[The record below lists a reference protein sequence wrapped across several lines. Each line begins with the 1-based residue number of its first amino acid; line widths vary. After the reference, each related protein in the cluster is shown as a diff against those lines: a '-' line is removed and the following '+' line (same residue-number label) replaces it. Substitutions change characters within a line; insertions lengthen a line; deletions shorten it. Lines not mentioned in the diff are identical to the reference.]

1 MDKDLKEIIAKLKS
15 KSWKTSA
22 LGFILV
28 AAAIASVLMGKTNWV
43 DAIVAMTAGF
53 AFVFSKDSDK

>member
-1 MDKDLKEIIAKLKS
+1 MDKDLKEIITKLKS
-15 KSWKTSA
+15 KSWKTSI
-22 LGFILV
+22 LGLILV
-28 AAAIASVLMGKTNWV
+28 AAAVSSVLMGKTNWA

>member
-1 MDKDLKEIIAKLKS
+1 VDKDLKEIITKLKQ
-15 KSWKTSA
+15 KSWKTSL
-22 LGFILV
+22 LGLILV
-28 AAAIASVLMGKTNWV
+28 AAAVASVLMGKTNWA

>member
-1 MDKDLKEIIAKLKS
+1 MDKDLKEIITKLKQ
-15 KSWKTSA
+15 KSWKTSL
-22 LGFILV
+22 LGLILV
-28 AAAIASVLMGKTNWV
+28 TAAVVSVLTGKTNWA

>member
-1 MDKDLKEIIAKLKS
+1 MDKDLKEIITKLKK
-15 KSWKTSA
+15 KSWKTSL
-22 LGFILV
+22 LGLIIV
-28 AAAIASVLMGKTNWV
+28 GAAIASVLMGKTNWV

>member
-1 MDKDLKEIIAKLKS
+1 MDKDLKEIIEKLKQ
-15 KSWKTSA
+15 KSWKTSL
-22 LGFILV
+22 LGLILV
-28 AAAIASVLMGKTNWV
+28 AAAVASVLMGKTNWV

>member
-1 MDKDLKEIIAKLKS
+1 VDKDLKEIITKLKE
-15 KSWKTSA
+15 KSWKTSL
-22 LGFILV
+22 LGLILV
-28 AAAIASVLMGKTNWV
+28 GAAIASVLMGKTNWV

>member
-1 MDKDLKEIIAKLKS
+1 MNKDLKEIITKLKE
-15 KSWKTSA
+15 KSWKTSL
-22 LGFILV
+22 LGLILV
-28 AAAIASVLMGKTNWV
+28 GAAIASVLMGKTNWV